1 MTELSHMS
9 SEKPHTQAFNDE
21 YALQLQEQLKEA
33 ELQREKLQSE
43 NINDISVCM
52 ADKNL
57 VEKISDE
64 MMKNVEDEW
73 DVGNSIAEIKQ
84 LEDENKENILMLA
97 NELED
102 LIE

>member
-1 MTELSHMS
+1 
-9 SEKPHTQAFNDE
+9 
-21 YALQLQEQLKEA
+21 
-33 ELQREKLQSE
+33 
-43 NINDISVCM
+43 M

-73 DVGNSIAEIKQ
+73 DVTNSITEIRQ
-84 LEDENKENILMLA
+84 LEDDNKENILMLA

-102 LIE
+102 LIEQKDQIA

>member
-1 MTELSHMS
+1 
-9 SEKPHTQAFNDE
+9 
-21 YALQLQEQLKEA
+21 
-33 ELQREKLQSE
+33 
-43 NINDISVCM
+43 M

-73 DVGNSIAEIKQ
+73 DVSNSITEIRQ
-84 LEDENKENILMLA
+84 LEDDNKENILMLA

-102 LIE
+102 LIEQKDQIA